1 MPVYF
6 VRAGENGPVK
16 IGHAK
21 NPASRLRELQA
32 GCFEKFNLLRVI
44 EGDVLSEKFLHRH
57 FRAQRVRGEW
67 FRFHI
72 DMLTIVP
79 PPLHA
84 APRQKRD
91 RDDCGADALAALD
104 TAFRAVGGREA
115 LAEHLG
121 ICRTATYHWV
131 DNKIPAEHAAMI
143 EVLTAGEVTFRQLR
157 PDIFKTAARRAS

>member
-6 VRAGENGPVK
+6 VRAGEDGPVK

-21 NPASRLRELQA
+21 HPASRLRELQA
-32 GCFEKFNLLRVI
+32 GCFEKFNVLRVI

-57 FRAQRVRGEW
+57 FKAQRVRGEW
-67 FRFHI
+67 FRFHA

-84 APRQKRD
+84 VPRQKRD
-91 RDDCGADALAALD
+91 RDGIDADAQAALD
-104 TAFRAVGGREA
+104 TAFRFVGGREA

-121 ICRTATYHWV
+121 VCRTATYHWA
-131 DNKIPAEHAAMI
+131 DSRIPAEHAAVI
-143 EVLTAGEVTFRQLR
+143 EVLTAGEVTMRQLR
-157 PDIFKTAARRAS
+157 PDIFKTTRRAS

>member
-6 VRAGENGPVK
+6 VRAGEEGPVK

-32 GCFEKFNLLRVI
+32 GCFETFNLLRVI

-67 FRFHI
+67 FRFHP

-79 PPLHA
+79 PSLHA
-84 APRQKRD
+84 VPRQKRG
-91 RDDCGADALAALD
+91 RDGCDADARAALD
-104 TAFRAVGGREA
+104 TAFRVVGGREA
-115 LAEHLG
+115 LAERLG
-121 ICRTATYHWV
+121 VCRTATYHW
-131 DNKIPAEHAAMI
+131 DDSKIPAEHAAVI
-143 EVLTAGEVTFRQLR
+143 EVLTAGEVTMRQLR
-157 PDIFKTAARRAS
+157 PDIFKAARRSS